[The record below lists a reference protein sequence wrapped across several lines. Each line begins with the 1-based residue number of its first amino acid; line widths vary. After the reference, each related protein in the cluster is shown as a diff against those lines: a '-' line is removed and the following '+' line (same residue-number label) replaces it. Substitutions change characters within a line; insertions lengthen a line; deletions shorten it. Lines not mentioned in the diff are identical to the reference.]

1 MKTKP
6 SILCVDDEVNILEGL
21 QDNLRR
27 KFKVHTASS
36 GAEGLAV
43 LKSEGPF
50 PVVISDMRMP
60 EMNGAEF
67 LSQVRNL
74 YPDSMRILLTGQSDI
89 ESAISA
95 VNEGQIFR
103 FLTKPCETDNL
114 ASVIQLAVE
123 QNQLGRLEKDL
134 LENTLQ
140 GCVEALVEVLQL
152 TNPAAFSRT
161 NRIRDYVNHM
171 VSDLGLPGRWQFEIA
186 ALLSQIGF
194 VTLPSETI
202 KKLFA
207 GQSLNDDELALVE
220 EHPVVAY
227 RLISRIPRLESIA
240 SMILKQRDSDRSNTQ
255 ASDAID
261 EVALAEKCVT
271 EESDLVVNESTNSK
285 AEDAEE
291 TIRIGALMLRL
302 ASEYD
307 ANIGREFSHEQT
319 IELLGQS
326 NGPEVVRFIDSLSKI
341 TVHTVSKAAVF
352 KMVNVK
358 DLCRG
363 MVLDQ
368 EVTDSN
374 GLLLMASG
382 QLVTDTVIHRLSVF
396 ARRGSLE
403 EPIRVRAVAEIHV

>member
-1 MKTKP
+1 MKKP

-27 KFKVHTASS
+27 KYKVHAATS
-36 GAEGLAV
+36 GADGLAI
-43 LKSEGPF
+43 LKTEGPF
-50 PVVISDMRMP
+50 PVIISDMRMP

-67 LSQVRNL
+67 LSQVRGL

-114 ASVIQLAVE
+114 ISVIELAVE
-123 QNQLGRLEKDL
+123 HNRLSRVEKDL

-171 VSDLGLPGRWQFEIA
+171 VSDLGLQDRWQFEIA

-207 GQSLNDDELALVE
+207 GQSLSDDERALVE

-255 ASDAID
+255 FSDVID
-261 EVALAEKCVT
+261 EAKIAGKPDNAD
-271 EESDLVVNESTNSK
+271 SDQVINKSKNSQV
-285 AEDAEE
+285 EDIEE
-291 TIRIGALMLRL
+291 TIRIGALMLQL

-307 ANIGREFSHEQT
+307 ASIGREISHEQT
-319 IELLGQS
+319 IDLMRQS
-326 NGPEVVRFIDSLSKI
+326 EGAVNSRFVDSLSKL
-341 TVHTVSKAAVF
+341 TVNTVSKAAVF

-358 DLCRG
+358 DLSRG

-368 EVTDSN
+368 EITDSN

-396 ARRGSLE
+396 ARRGSLV
-403 EPIRVRAVAEIHV
+403 EPFRVKVAAEVLY

>member
-134 LENTLQ
+134 LEN
-140 GCVEALVEVLQL
+140 
-152 TNPAAFSRT
+152 
-161 NRIRDYVNHM
+161 M
-171 VSDLGLPGRWQFEIA
+171 
-186 ALLSQIGF
+186 LLWSQDF
-194 VTLPSETI
+194 
-202 KKLFA
+202 
-207 GQSLNDDELALVE
+207 
-220 EHPVVAY
+220 
-227 RLISRIPRLESIA
+227 
-240 SMILKQRDSDRSNTQ
+240 
-255 ASDAID
+255 
-261 EVALAEKCVT
+261 
-271 EESDLVVNESTNSK
+271 
-285 AEDAEE
+285 
-291 TIRIGALMLRL
+291 
-302 ASEYD
+302 
-307 ANIGREFSHEQT
+307 
-319 IELLGQS
+319 
-326 NGPEVVRFIDSLSKI
+326 
-341 TVHTVSKAAVF
+341 
-352 KMVNVK
+352 
-358 DLCRG
+358 
-363 MVLDQ
+363 
-368 EVTDSN
+368 
-374 GLLLMASG
+374 
-382 QLVTDTVIHRLSVF
+382 
-396 ARRGSLE
+396 
-403 EPIRVRAVAEIHV
+403 

>member
-1 MKTKP
+1 MKKP

-27 KFKVHTASS
+27 QFKVHIATS
-36 GAEGLAV
+36 GAEGLSI
-43 LKSEGPF
+43 LESEGAF
-50 PVVISDMRMP
+50 PVIISDMRMP

-67 LSQVRNL
+67 LSQVRSL
-74 YPDSMRILLTGQSDI
+74 YPDSLRILLTGQSDI

-103 FLTKPCETDNL
+103 FLTKPCETDHL
-114 ASVIQLAVE
+114 ISVIQLAVE
-123 QNQLGRLEKDL
+123 HNRLSGLEKDL

-140 GCVEALVEVLQL
+140 GSVEAMVEVLQL

-161 NRIRDYVNHM
+161 NRIREYVNHM
-171 VSDLGLPGRWQFEIA
+171 LNDLGIQDRWQYEIA

-207 GQSLNDDELALVE
+207 GQALNDEENALVD

-227 RLISRIPRLESIA
+227 RLISKIPRLENIA
-240 SMILKQRDSDRSNTQ
+240 SMILKQRDNVHTSTRVSDSIDGSRLSGSSDSGGSRE
-255 ASDAID
+255 ASGSPIALMAKDAQGSI
-261 EVALAEKCVT
+261 KT
-271 EESDLVVNESTNSK
+271 
-285 AEDAEE
+285 
-291 TIRIGALMLRL
+291 GALLLQL

-307 ANIGREFSHEQT
+307 SYLGKEISHEQT
-319 IELLGQS
+319 IELLRQS
-326 NGPEVVRFIDSLSKI
+326 ANSDSMLFLDSLSKL
-341 TVHTVSKAAVF
+341 TVNSVDKEVVF
-352 KMVNVK
+352 KMANVK

-368 EVTDSN
+368 EITDSN

-396 ARRGSLE
+396 ARRGSLV
-403 EPIRVRAVAEIHV
+403 EPIRVRVAA

>member
-1 MKTKP
+1 MKKP

-27 KFKVHTASS
+27 KYKVHAATS
-36 GAEGLAV
+36 GADGLAI
-43 LKSEGPF
+43 LKTEGPF
-50 PVVISDMRMP
+50 PVIISDMRMP

-67 LSQVRNL
+67 LSQVRGL

-114 ASVIQLAVE
+114 ISVIELAVE
-123 QNQLGRLEKDL
+123 HNRLSRVEKDL

-171 VSDLGLPGRWQFEIA
+171 VSDLGLQDRWQFEIA

-207 GQSLNDDELALVE
+207 GQSLSDDELALVE

-255 ASDAID
+255 FSDVID
-261 EVALAEKCVT
+261 EAKIAGKPDNAD
-271 EESDLVVNESTNSK
+271 SDQVINKSKNSQV
-285 AEDAEE
+285 EDIEE
-291 TIRIGALMLRL
+291 TIRIGALMLQL

-307 ANIGREFSHEQT
+307 ASIGREISHEQT
-319 IELLGQS
+319 IDLMRQS
-326 NGPEVVRFIDSLSKI
+326 EGAVNSRFVDSLSKL
-341 TVHTVSKAAVF
+341 TVNTVSKAAVF

-358 DLCRG
+358 DLSRG

-368 EVTDSN
+368 EITDSN

-396 ARRGSLE
+396 ARRGSLV
-403 EPIRVRAVAEIHV
+403 EPIRVKVAAEVLY

>member
-1 MKTKP
+1 MKKP

-27 KFKVHTASS
+27 KYKVHAATS
-36 GAEGLAV
+36 GAEGLAI
-43 LKSEGPF
+43 LKTEGPF
-50 PVVISDMRMP
+50 PVIISDMRMP

-67 LSQVRNL
+67 LSQVRGL

-114 ASVIQLAVE
+114 ISVIELAVE
-123 QNQLGRLEKDL
+123 HNRLSRVEKDL

-171 VSDLGLPGRWQFEIA
+171 VSDLGLQDRWQFEIA

-207 GQSLNDDELALVE
+207 GQSLSDDELALVE

-255 ASDAID
+255 FSDVID
-261 EVALAEKCVT
+261 EAKIAGKPDNAD
-271 EESDLVVNESTNSK
+271 SDQVINKSKNSQV
-285 AEDAEE
+285 EDIEE
-291 TIRIGALMLRL
+291 TIRIGALMLQL

-307 ANIGREFSHEQT
+307 ASIGREISHEQT
-319 IELLGQS
+319 IDLMRQS
-326 NGPEVVRFIDSLSKI
+326 EGAVNSRFVDSLSKL
-341 TVHTVSKAAVF
+341 TVNTVSKAAVF

-358 DLCRG
+358 DLSRG

-368 EVTDSN
+368 EITDSN

-396 ARRGSLE
+396 ARRGSLV
-403 EPIRVRAVAEIHV
+403 EPIRVKVAAEVLY

>member
-1 MKTKP
+1 MKKP

-27 KFKVHTASS
+27 KFKVHTATS

-43 LKSEGPF
+43 LESEGPF
-50 PVVISDMRMP
+50 PVIISDMRMP

-67 LSQVRNL
+67 LSQVRGL

-114 ASVIQLAVE
+114 ISVLELAVE
-123 QNQLGRLEKDL
+123 HNRLGRLEKDL

-171 VSDLGLPGRWQFEIA
+171 VSDLGLQDRWQFEIA

-202 KKLFA
+202 RKIFA
-207 GQSLNDDELALVE
+207 GQSLNDDEQVLLD

-255 ASDAID
+255 VLDAID
-261 EVALAEKCVT
+261 EPGIAGKTDSA
-271 EESDLVVNESTNSK
+271 ESDKIISKSINSK
-285 AEDAEE
+285 AEDVEE
-291 TIRIGALMLRL
+291 TIRIGALMLQL

-307 ANIGREFSHEQT
+307 ASIGREISHEQT
-319 IELLGQS
+319 IDLMRQS
-326 NGPEVVRFIDSLSKI
+326 NGSDIARFVDSLSKL
-341 TVHTVSKAAVF
+341 TVNTVSKAAVF

-358 DLCRG
+358 ELSRG

-368 EVTDSN
+368 EITDSN

-396 ARRGSLE
+396 ARRGSLV
-403 EPIRVRAVAEIHV
+403 EPIRVRVAAEAHY

>member
-1 MKTKP
+1 MKKP

-27 KFKVHTASS
+27 KFKVHTATS

-43 LKSEGPF
+43 LESEGPF
-50 PVVISDMRMP
+50 PVIISDMRMP

-67 LSQVRNL
+67 LSQVRGL
-74 YPDSMRILLTGQSDI
+74 YPDSMRILLTGQSDV

-114 ASVIQLAVE
+114 ISVLELAVE
-123 QNQLGRLEKDL
+123 HNRLGRLEKDL

-171 VSDLGLPGRWQFEIA
+171 VSDLGLQDRWQFEIA

-207 GQSLNDDELALVE
+207 GQSLSDDELALVE

-255 ASDAID
+255 FSDVID
-261 EVALAEKCVT
+261 EAKIAGKPDNAD
-271 EESDLVVNESTNSK
+271 SDQVINKSKNSQV
-285 AEDAEE
+285 EDIEE
-291 TIRIGALMLRL
+291 TIRIGALMLQL

-307 ANIGREFSHEQT
+307 ASIGREISHEQT
-319 IELLGQS
+319 IDLMRQS
-326 NGPEVVRFIDSLSKI
+326 EGAVNSRFVDSLSKL
-341 TVHTVSKAAVF
+341 TVNTVSKAAVF

-358 DLCRG
+358 DLSRG

-368 EVTDSN
+368 EITDSN

-396 ARRGSLE
+396 ARRGSLV
-403 EPIRVRAVAEIHV
+403 EPIRVKVAAEVLY

>member
-1 MKTKP
+1 MKKP

-27 KFKVHTASS
+27 KYKVHAATS
-36 GAEGLAV
+36 GAEGLAI
-43 LKSEGPF
+43 LKTEGPF
-50 PVVISDMRMP
+50 PVIISDMRMP

-67 LSQVRNL
+67 LSQVRGL

-114 ASVIQLAVE
+114 ISVIELAVE
-123 QNQLGRLEKDL
+123 HNRLSRVEKDL

-171 VSDLGLPGRWQFEIA
+171 VSDLGLQDRWQFEIA

-207 GQSLNDDELALVE
+207 GQSLSDDELALVE

-255 ASDAID
+255 FSDVID
-261 EVALAEKCVT
+261 EAKIAGKPDNAD
-271 EESDLVVNESTNSK
+271 SDQVINKSKNSQV
-285 AEDAEE
+285 EDIEE
-291 TIRIGALMLRL
+291 TIRIGALMLQL

-307 ANIGREFSHEQT
+307 ASIGREISHEQT
-319 IELLGQS
+319 IDLMRQS
-326 NGPEVVRFIDSLSKI
+326 EGAVNSRFVDSLSKL
-341 TVHTVSKAAVF
+341 TVNTVSKAAVF
-352 KMVNVK
+352 EMVNVK
-358 DLCRG
+358 DLSRG

-368 EVTDSN
+368 EITDSN

-396 ARRGSLE
+396 ARRGSLV
-403 EPIRVRAVAEIHV
+403 EPIRVKVAAEVLY

>member
-1 MKTKP
+1 MKKP

-27 KFKVHTASS
+27 KYKVHAATS
-36 GAEGLAV
+36 GADGLAI
-43 LKSEGPF
+43 LKTEGPF
-50 PVVISDMRMP
+50 PVIISDMRMP

-67 LSQVRNL
+67 LSQVRGL

-114 ASVIQLAVE
+114 ISVIELAVE
-123 QNQLGRLEKDL
+123 HNRLSRVEKDL

-171 VSDLGLPGRWQFEIA
+171 VSDLGLQDRWQFEIA

-207 GQSLNDDELALVE
+207 GQSLSDDERALVE

-255 ASDAID
+255 FSDVID
-261 EVALAEKCVT
+261 EAKIAGKPDNAD
-271 EESDLVVNESTNSK
+271 SDQVINKSKNSQV
-285 AEDAEE
+285 EDIEE
-291 TIRIGALMLRL
+291 TIRIGALMLQL

-307 ANIGREFSHEQT
+307 ASIGREISHEQT
-319 IELLGQS
+319 IDLMRQS
-326 NGPEVVRFIDSLSKI
+326 EGAVNSRFVDSLSKL
-341 TVHTVSKAAVF
+341 TVNTVSKAAVF

-358 DLCRG
+358 DLSRG

-368 EVTDSN
+368 EITDSN

-396 ARRGSLE
+396 ARRGSLV
-403 EPIRVRAVAEIHV
+403 EPFCVKVAAEVLY

>member
-1 MKTKP
+1 MKKP

-27 KFKVHTASS
+27 KYKVHAATS
-36 GAEGLAV
+36 GADGLAI
-43 LKSEGPF
+43 LKTEGPF
-50 PVVISDMRMP
+50 PVIISDMRMP

-67 LSQVRNL
+67 LSQVRGL

-114 ASVIQLAVE
+114 ISVIELAVE
-123 QNQLGRLEKDL
+123 HNRLSRVEKDL

-161 NRIRDYVNHM
+161 NRIRDYVNLM
-171 VSDLGLPGRWQFEIA
+171 VSDLGLQDRWQFEIA

-207 GQSLNDDELALVE
+207 GQSLSDDELALVE

-255 ASDAID
+255 FSDVID
-261 EVALAEKCVT
+261 EAKIAGKPDNAD
-271 EESDLVVNESTNSK
+271 SDQVINKSKNSQV
-285 AEDAEE
+285 EDIEE
-291 TIRIGALMLRL
+291 TIRIGALMLQL

-307 ANIGREFSHEQT
+307 ASIGREISHEQT
-319 IELLGQS
+319 IDLMRQS
-326 NGPEVVRFIDSLSKI
+326 EGAVNSRFVDSLSKL
-341 TVHTVSKAAVF
+341 TVNTVSKAAVF

-358 DLCRG
+358 DLSRG

-368 EVTDSN
+368 EITDSN

-396 ARRGSLE
+396 ARRGSLV
-403 EPIRVRAVAEIHV
+403 EPFRVKVAAEVLY